1 MGLLRGNMFRR
12 RFLQLITVAT
22 AGLAPLGARAAGAG
36 KIVTYRVKGFSCRTC
51 ATGLDTM
58 LAQQKGVHSSQST
71 YPEGTVTVAFDPA
84 QTTEKAIVAFIRD
97 LGFMVEDEAK
107 GDLSSARGLRPSQ
120 PPRA

>member
-1 MGLLRGNMFRR
+1 MHMFRR

-22 AGLAPLGARAAGAG
+22 AGLAPLGAMAAEAG
-36 KIVTYRVKGFSCRTC
+36 KIVIYRVKGFSCRTC

-58 LAQQKGVHSSQST
+58 LVQQKGIHSSQST
-71 YPEGTVTVAFDPA
+71 YPEGTVTVGFDPR

-97 LGFMVEDEAK
+97 LGFRVEGEPK
-107 GDLSSARGLRPSQ
+107 VDLSPARRLGPSQ

>member
-1 MGLLRGNMFRR
+1 MFRR

-22 AGLAPLGARAAGAG
+22 ASLAPLGAMAAEAP
-36 KIVTYRVKGFSCRTC
+36 KIVIYRVKGFSCRTC

-97 LGFMVEDEAK
+97 LGFIVEGEPK
-107 GDLSSARGLRPSQ
+107 GDLSPARRLRPSQ
-120 PPRA
+120 QPRA